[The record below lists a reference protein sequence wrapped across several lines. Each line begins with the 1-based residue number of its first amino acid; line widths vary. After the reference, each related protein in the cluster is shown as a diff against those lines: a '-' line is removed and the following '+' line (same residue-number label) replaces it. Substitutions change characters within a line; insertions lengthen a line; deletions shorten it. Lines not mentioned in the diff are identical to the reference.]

1 MNKKILIIDDEEII
15 RRALTRA
22 FEKFGYVVEQADNGR
37 TGLDKIN
44 EFKPDIILLDL
55 IMPVM
60 TGAEMLNQLANQ
72 LTCPIIVMSAFTAG
86 VEISKLKQLGATS
99 FIAKP
104 FENIF
109 NVVSEV
115 EAFIK

>member
-1 MNKKILIIDDEEII
+1 MNKKILIVDDEEII
-15 RRALTRA
+15 RRALQRA
-22 FEKFGYVVEQADNGR
+22 FEKSGYQVFLAENGII
-37 TGLDKIN
+37 GLAL
-44 EFKPDIILLDL
+44 FKLQQPDIILLDL
-55 IMPVM
+55 IMPEM
-60 TGAEMLNQLANQ
+60 TGTEMLNELANQ
-72 LTCPIIVMSAFTAG
+72 KHCPIIVMSAFTAG
-86 VEISKLKQLGATS
+86 LEIENLKHGGATS

>member
-1 MNKKILIIDDEEII
+1 MIKKILIIDDEEIV
-15 RRALTRA
+15 RRALKRA
-22 FEKFGYVVEQADNGR
+22 FEKFEFQVELAENGYI
-37 TGLDKIN
+37 GLNKWRD
-44 EFKPDIILLDL
+44 FQPDIILLDL

-60 TGAEMLNQLANQ
+60 SGTELLNELANKQ
-72 LTCPIIVMSAFTAG
+72 HCPIVVMSAFTAG
-86 VEISKLKQLGATS
+86 VEISNLKQLGATS

-115 EAFIK
+115 EALIK